1 MVITTY
7 LRLCLLWLQE
17 IFVVT
22 SVPNN
27 LQEKEETKM
36 KNYFNKLGQ
45 IPYIIVIL
53 LCI

>member
-7 LRLCLLWLQE
+7 LRLWLLWLQE

-22 SVPNN
+22 AIIYI

-36 KNYFNKLGQ
+36 KNYFQ
-45 IPYIIVIL
+45 
-53 LCI
+53 